1 MPFCMN
7 DILHYPTML
16 TGHLWGRKC
25 FYLRIGINRTYF
37 LDTSI
42 FSRRVRSF
50 FTSYRF
56 PILSPNS
63 MTRFFHFLLFSLF
76 LVHCSYPLTSPVLY
90 HPHVSTTTNLPVIAT
105 MQYAPIHRFPAAI
118 TFLSLR
124 HRPLSPMTCLA
135 LLKLIEKI
143 SW

>member
-42 FSRRVRSF
+42 FFPASSF
-50 FTSYRF
+50 LFHFLSISY
-56 PILSPNS
+56 IIAQQHD
-63 MTRFFHFLLFSLF
+63 TFFHFLLFSLF